1 MPKLYNKQS
10 GALLGIISDE
20 DIETLID
27 EIGAQSFPASDPPGW
42 IRASASTSDRIYDD
56 ETRASSG
63 PQTRAL
69 KRALLGILVGSAV
82 LGSGLL
88 VNRVLQRRRRAR
100 CA

>member
-1 MPKLYNKQS
+1 MPKQTEWDVVEEAS
-10 GALLGIISDE
+10 
-20 DIETLID
+20 IE
-27 EIGAQSFPASDPPGW
+27 SFPASDPPGW